1 MLTILSGKA
10 NVTSKFNNGP
20 KLGMYYKHYEC
31 DEEVQIDKN
40 DKYKLCL
47 KFFKDIKNAEKIR

>member
-1 MLTILSGKA
+1 
-10 NVTSKFNNGP
+10 
-20 KLGMYYKHYEC
+20 MYYKHYEC